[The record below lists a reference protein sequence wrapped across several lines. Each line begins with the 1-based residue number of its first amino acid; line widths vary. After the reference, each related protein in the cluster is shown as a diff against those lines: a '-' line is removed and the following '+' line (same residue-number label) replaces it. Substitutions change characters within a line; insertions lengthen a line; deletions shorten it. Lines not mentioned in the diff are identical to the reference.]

1 MVTSHKPFPMNVTCT
16 AGLTAPVPGR
26 HAGEKDKA
34 TDKRENECEIVI
46 DDEIREKDGGNIDCF
61 GD

>member
-1 MVTSHKPFPMNVTCT
+1 MKVAAGESHDYCSLVTC
-16 AGLTAPVPGR
+16 VPRR

-34 TDKRENECEIVI
+34 GDKRENECRIVI
-46 DDEIREKDGGNIDCF
+46 DDEIREKDGGDIDYW